1 MLINYKRCFIRY
13 FLLNLVS
20 MKKRFIVLLFFC
32 NAIVFGQNPLS
43 DSTKLVQISGVVIG
57 EGDLDP
63 LPYATVWNR
72 TLHKGIISDYSG
84 FFTLVS
90 FPGDTLVFNFMGY
103 KSSTYIIPDTLHEN
117 RYSMVHMLERD
128 TLNMPEVVVYPWP
141 SREEFARYFVH
152 MNPYDD
158 AMRRAQRELSNESLA
173 FTAARLSNDASLAYG
188 YAQNQRLT
196 KLYTNGQLPANNLF
210 NPYAWA
216 KLVQDWKAGKLG
228 RQ

>member
-1 MLINYKRCFIRY
+1 MRVFVLIFT
-13 FLLNLVS
+13 
-20 MKKRFIVLLFFC
+20 LFSL
-32 NAIVFGQNPLS
+32 IHTFGQGS
-43 DSTKLVQISGVVIG
+43 VIDSARILQISGVVIG
-57 EGDLDP
+57 EDELEP
-63 LPYATVWNR
+63 LPYSTVWNKTMR
-72 TLHKGIISDYSG
+72 RGVMSDFSG

-90 FPGDTLVFNFMGY
+90 FPGDTLVFNYFGY
-103 KSSTYIIPDTLHEN
+103 KASTYIIPDTLNEN
-117 RYSMVHMLERD
+117 RYSIVHMLQRD

-141 SREEFARYFVH
+141 SREEFARYFVN
-152 MNPYDD
+152 MKPYDD

-196 KLYTNGQLPANNLF
+196 KLYTQGQLPANNLF

-216 KLVQDWKAGKLG
+216 KLIQDWKAGKLS

>member
-1 MLINYKRCFIRY
+1 MRVFVLICI
-13 FLLNLVS
+13 
-20 MKKRFIVLLFFC
+20 LFSLFQT
-32 NAIVFGQNPLS
+32 FGQGS
-43 DSTKLVQISGVVIG
+43 VIDSTRILQISGVVIG
-57 EGDLDP
+57 EDELEP
-63 LPYATVWNR
+63 LPYSTVWNK
-72 TLHKGIISDYSG
+72 TLRKGVMSDFSG

-90 FPGDTLVFNFMGY
+90 FPGDTLVFNYFGY
-103 KSSTYIIPDTLHEN
+103 KASTYIIPDTLNDN
-117 RYSMVHMLERD
+117 RYSIVHMLQRD

-141 SREEFARYFVH
+141 SREEFARYFVN
-152 MNPYDD
+152 MKPYDD

-196 KLYTNGQLPANNLF
+196 KLYTQGQLPANNLF

-216 KLVQDWKAGKLG
+216 KLIQDWKAGKLS